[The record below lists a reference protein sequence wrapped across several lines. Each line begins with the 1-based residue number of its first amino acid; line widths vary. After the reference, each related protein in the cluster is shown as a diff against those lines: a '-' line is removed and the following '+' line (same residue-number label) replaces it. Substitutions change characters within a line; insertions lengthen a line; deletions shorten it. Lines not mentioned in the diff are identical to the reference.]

1 MLIEN
6 SIPSSLK
13 ASIMRHGGH
22 MYQVQELRQELLS
35 REQRDEFQKKVI
47 ERESLKRLCAEESFW
62 EAIDNLLESSF
73 GVSDSDEVD
82 FS

>member
-1 MLIEN
+1 
-6 SIPSSLK
+6 
-13 ASIMRHGGH
+13 

-35 REQRDEFQKKVI
+35 REQRDNLQKQII